1 MQRLL
6 SFFSIFFLLM
16 SFSHAEDIEK
26 EFIKTYGLW
35 QQGMATKNY
44 RVWDSITASNNKREV
59 RNKIYSEKFSY
70 PEEVFAVPFLPPAA
84 KDLKLLQAKAS
95 GQHGKA
101 VFFGKVDFGVG
112 GVPTENLLVV
122 SFLKEGG
129 FWRFAKAEYVNLSA
143 LPDVRG
149 AILNGDYSYIKGQ
162 DFNPA
167 PVPYKNTV
175 KLSSPVSIIG
185 KVYAYCPNREV
196 RAKVNN
202 VSNHL
207 FQNTKD
213 AEVVIGGVKPG
224 ANEIQI
230 AIKTLPGGQN
240 NEPLTVRVYA
250 LSQVKGV
257 KPVKVYEYLVNEKEA
272 VKGVQTVKFTLDQAA
287 LDQLRGK

>member
-6 SFFSIFFLLM
+6 SFLSIFFLFM

-44 RVWDSITASNNKREV
+44 RVWDSITASNRKREV
-59 RNKIYSEKFSY
+59 RNQIYSEKFTY
-70 PEEVFAVPFLPPAA
+70 PGEVFAVPFLPPAA
-84 KDLKLLQAKAS
+84 KELKLLQAKAS

-143 LPDVRG
+143 LPEVRA
-149 AILNGDYSYIKGQ
+149 AIVKGDYSYIKGK

-196 RAKVNN
+196 RTKVNN

-213 AEVVIGGVKPG
+213 AEVIIGGVKPG

-230 AIKTLPGGQN
+230 AIKSLPGGQG
-240 NEPLTVRVYA
+240 NETLTVRVYA
-250 LSQVKGV
+250 FSQVKGV

-272 VKGVQTVKFTLDQAA
+272 VKGVQTVRFTLDQAA
-287 LDQLRGK
+287 LDKLRGK